1 MSETIISCA
10 VTGSIHTP
18 SMSDALPV
26 TPDEIARQAV
36 DAVAAGAAIIHLHA
50 RDPETGRPSPDP
62 ALFEGPVAAVR
73 ESGAVLN
80 ISTGGSAQMSVEE
93 RLAPAKR
100 WAPDLASLNMGSMNF
115 VFAGAAKRV
124 ERWQHE
130 WEAPYVLGSADR
142 IFANTFDQIERTVDE
157 LGALGTRF
165 EFECYDVG
173 HLYTLAHFAERGV
186 VQPPFWIQA
195 IFGILGGIGADQRQ
209 PRPHGHDRRRLFG
222 DDYVFSTFAAGR
234 HQMDFVTASALR
246 GGHVRVGLEDSL
258 MIGARHARHRQR
270 AAGHQGRDD
279 PARARPHDRDAGGG
293 AGDPRPLE
301 LGPPVVPERL
311 ADQQRERREPH
322 RDEHPVVA
330 DQHAPGR

>member
-1 MSETIISCA
+1 
-10 VTGSIHTP
+10 
-18 SMSDALPV
+18 MSDALPV

-130 WEAPYVLGSADR
+130 WEEPYVLGSADR

-173 HLYTLAHFAERGV
+173 HLYTLAHFADRGR
-186 VQPPFWIQA
+186 
-195 IFGILGGIGADQRQ
+195 GAAAVLDPGHLRHPRRHRRRPGQ
-209 PRPHGHDRRRLFG
+209 PRPHGHDRRPPVRRRLRLLDVRG
-222 DDYVFSTFAAGR
+222 GPSPDGLRHRVGAARRARAGR
-234 HQMDFVTASALR
+234 A
-246 GGHVRVGLEDSL
+246 GGQPDDR
-258 MIGARHARHRQR
+258 ARHARHRQR
-270 AAGHQGRDD
+270 AAGDQGRDD
-279 PARARPHDRDAGGG
+279 PARARPHDRDARRRRGRSSGSNAG
-293 AGDPRPLE
+293 AGASR
-301 LGPPVVPERL
+301 
-311 ADQQRERREPH
+311 
-322 RDEHPVVA
+322 
-330 DQHAPGR
+330 